1 VNAPQAGCQR
11 SERWRFDEGRVRNA
25 GYTLRIENGSAR
37 PPGNASADAAN
48 ANVTSITNT
57 PLTTPADET
66 PQQPGLVART
76 KDRVIESMSYV
87 GGLSDLAVQTIQ
99 QAVRGPIE
107 RDILMAQFDAIGVS
121 SMSIVAITSLFIG
134 MVLALQT
141 AYSLAEFGGALFI
154 GKVVSLSL
162 VRELAPVLMSL
173 MVGGRV
179 GAGIT
184 AEIGT
189 MKVTEQIDALR
200 ALATNPVRKLVVPK
214 VIATT
219 LTLPLLT
226 VLANFIGILG
236 GLIIAVGSLHLTANF
251 YIRSV
256 VETVK
261 YNDLASGIGKTFF
274 FGFAIG
280 LIACFNGLRTSGG
293 ADGVGRSTTAT
304 VVTASITVLIMDFFL
319 TKLFLFIF

>member
-1 VNAPQAGCQR
+1 MT
-11 SERWRFDEGRVRNA
+11 S
-25 GYTLRIENGSAR
+25 
-37 PPGNASADAAN
+37 
-48 ANVTSITNT
+48 VT
-57 PLTTPADET
+57 TTPPVAAQPDE
-66 PQQPGLVART
+66 PHAPGLLQRAQDRFERT
-76 KDRVIESMSYV
+76 FTYI
-87 GGLSDLAVQTIQ
+87 GGLTDLAVQTIQ

-107 RDILMAQFDAIGVS
+107 RDILMTQFEQIGVRS
-121 SMSIVAITSLFIG
+121 LSIVAITSLFIG

-141 AYSLAEFGGALFI
+141 AYSLADFGGSLFI

-179 GAGIT
+179 GAGIA

-214 VIATT
+214 VMACTIM
-219 LTLPLLT
+219 LPLLT
-226 VLANFIGILG
+226 TLACFIGIVG

-251 YIRSV
+251 YTRSV
-256 VETVK
+256 IETVK
-261 YNDLASGIGKTFF
+261 YNDLASGIGKTIF

-280 LIACFNGLRTSGG
+280 LIACYNGLRTSGG

-319 TKLFLFIF
+319 TKLFLLIF